1 MFNVLQCKLR
11 KHTKSPVPKDLT
23 RDCHT
28 WAATPGSGLE
38 KRQCNLQVCSS
49 LNANTKV
56 KIAIIFRG
64 SGKRITNHEKQ
75 TY

>member
-1 MFNVLQCKLR
+1 M
-11 KHTKSPVPKDLT
+11 PVPKDLR

-56 KIAIIFRG
+56 KIATIFRG
-64 SGKRITNHEKQ
+64 SGKRITSHEKQ
-75 TY
+75 TDYKETDVYWQQKA